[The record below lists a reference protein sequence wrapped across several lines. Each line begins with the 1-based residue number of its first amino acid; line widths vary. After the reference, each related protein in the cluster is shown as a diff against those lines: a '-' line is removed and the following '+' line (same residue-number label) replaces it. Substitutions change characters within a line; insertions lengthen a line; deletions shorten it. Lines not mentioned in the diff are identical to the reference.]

1 MNLPRALKPRTACVL
16 AVLALAALASSN
28 ALAKSSDRN
37 QPMTLESANS
47 DCNLADTSGS
57 CVFTGDVEIVQGT
70 LQIRA
75 ARAEVQRRNGDIH
88 QVILT
93 GKQATMRQEMDDGS
107 TMNARADRIVYEPTK
122 ELLTLTGNYHVE
134 SPRGSNSGQ
143 RMVYNMSSG
152 QMQSGG
158 DGSRV
163 RTVIQP
169 RSQSGESN

>member
-28 ALAKSSDRN
+28 SLAKSSDRN

-70 LQIRA
+70 LLIRA

-107 TMNARADRIVYEPTK
+107 TMNARADRIVYEPS
-122 ELLTLTGNYHVE
+122 NYHVE